1 MTKKLLVQI
10 KNEWRNNLWLALEL
24 LVVSV
29 VMWFVV
35 DYLYTRTATYLEPRG
50 FDISHCYLIEMGKL
64 TDKSPDYI
72 PNQTDEQEDADILE
86 LVDRLR
92 RRPEI
97 EAVSL
102 SQNSYPYNGSNS
114 TDLVQYDTLVSG
126 NWTIRRLVTPDFVRV
141 FRYQGTRGETPE
153 QLAGMLEKGEFL
165 ASDNL
170 YRKYGHPLTEFV
182 GKSFRLFGDT
192 IQTYRLGA
200 ALKDVRYNDFEQAR
214 DSYTFLYKLDWYDT
228 GLELCV
234 RVREN
239 QDHDFIQ
246 RLKTDSE
253 KQFRI
258 GNIFIS
264 EIRSFK
270 DIRRNFQQTWS
281 NDLRNYVMGMGFLLL
296 NIFLGLL
303 GTFWFRTQQRRSEIA
318 LHKVHGASDMSILKD
333 VRYNDF
339 EQARDSY
346 TFLYKLDWYDT
357 GLELCVRVRENQDHD
372 FIQRLKTDSE
382 KQFRIG
388 NIFISEIRSFKDI
401 RRNFQ
406 QTWSNDLRN
415 YVMGMGFLLLNIF
428 LGLLGTFWFRTQ
440 QRRSEIALHKV
451 HGASDMSIFTRLI
464 SEGLLLL
471 LLVTPVA
478 LLIDYNLASM
488 ELNSWRNGTT
498 LEWERLLLC
507 AAISFLLIGLMI
519 AIGIGIPARR
529 AMKVQPAEALH
540 DE

>member
-35 DYLYTRTATYLEPRG
+35 DYLYTRMATYLEPRG

-170 YRKYGHPLTEFV
+170 YWKYGHPLTEFV

-303 GTFWFRTQQRRSEIA
+303 GTFWFRTQQRRGEVA
-318 LHKVHGASDMSILKD
+318 LRMAMGANRK
-333 VRYNDF
+333 
-339 EQARDSY
+339 
-346 TFLYKLDWYDT
+346 
-357 GLELCVRVRENQDHD
+357 
-372 FIQRLKTDSE
+372 
-382 KQFRIG
+382 
-388 NIFISEIRSFKDI
+388 NIF
-401 RRNFQ
+401 
-406 QTWSNDLRN
+406 
-415 YVMGMGFLLLNIF
+415 Y
-428 LGLLGTFWFRTQ
+428 
-440 QRRSEIALHKV
+440 
-451 HGASDMSIFTRLI
+451 RLI
-464 SEGLLLL
+464 TEGLLLL
-471 LLVTPVA
+471 SMSALPAVLIAFNIGYTELV
-478 LLIDYNLASM
+478 D
-488 ELNSWRNGTT
+488 
-498 LEWERLLLC
+498 
-507 AAISFLLIGLMI
+507 ISQMAFTVPRFLI
-519 AIGIGIPARR
+519 AILLTYLLMAIMIILGVLYPALQS
-529 AMKVQPAEALH
+529 MKVQPAEALR

>member
-1 MTKKLLVQI
+1 MTKKLLTQI
-10 KNEWRNNLWLALEL
+10 KNEWLSNLWLALEL

-29 VMWFVV
+29 VMWYVV
-35 DYLYTRTATYLEPRG
+35 DYLYTRIATFLEPKG
-50 FDISHCYLIEMGKL
+50 FNIEHCYLIELGEL
-64 TDKSPDYI
+64 TPKSPDYI
-72 PNQTDEQEDADILE
+72 AGRTSQQIHDDIAELLE
-86 LVDRLR
+86 RLR
-92 RRPEI
+92 HRSEI

-114 TDLVQYDTLVSG
+114 GAKVSYDTLRSPD
-126 NWTIRRLVTPDFVRV
+126 WTIRRLVTQDFPRV
-141 FRYQGTRGETPE
+141 FRYRGTRGETPE
-153 QLAGMLEKGEFL
+153 QLAEMLESGDFM

-170 YRKYGHPLTEFV
+170 FHKYGYRMTDFV
-182 GKSFRLFGDT
+182 GRRFYLFGDT
-192 IQTYRLGA
+192 TKTYRLGA
-200 ALKDVRYNDFEQAR
+200 ALQDIRYHDYDQAR
-214 DSYTFLYKLDWYDT
+214 YSYSMMAKLGFYYVS
-228 GLELCV
+228 LELCV
-234 RVREN
+234 RVREG
-239 QDHDFIQ
+239 QDNDFIE
-246 RLKTDSE
+246 RLKADSE
-253 KQFRI
+253 SLFRV

-270 DIRRNFQQTWS
+270 DIRRNFQQ
-281 NDLRNYVMGMGFLLL
+281 
-296 NIFLGLL
+296 
-303 GTFWFRTQQRRSEIA
+303 A
-318 LHKVHGASDMSILKD
+318 
-333 VRYNDF
+333 
-339 EQARDSY
+339 
-346 TFLYKLDWYDT
+346 
-357 GLELCVRVRENQDHD
+357 
-372 FIQRLKTDSE
+372 
-382 KQFRIG
+382 
-388 NIFISEIRSFKDI
+388 
-401 RRNFQ
+401 
-406 QTWSNDLRN
+406 WSNDLRN